1 MKVFIVGGTGL
12 LGSEGAKVLIE
23 RGHEVTAIALPPLPA
38 GAELPPEMKV
48 EFGNYLE
55 LSDDELRQHLTGMD
69 AIVFAAGVD
78 ERVEAGP
85 PIYELYR
92 KYNIEPVRRLF
103 GIAKQCGV
111 RHAVV
116 CGSYFSYFDREWPE
130 MKLAETHPYIASR
143 KEQERVAL
151 SFADDTFDVAV
162 LELPYIFGVQKGRKP
177 VWVRGDSGR
186 RRIQP
191 RREVLSHRV
200 VQQDLEGDARHLPQG
215 DGQAQAQDAEHR
227 RRDVRDR
234 GQSHHAHEEK
244 GGR

>member
-85 PIYELYR
+85 PIYEL
-92 KYNIEPVRRLF
+92 
-103 GIAKQCGV
+103 
-111 RHAVV
+111 
-116 CGSYFSYFDREWPE
+116 
-130 MKLAETHPYIASR
+130 
-143 KEQERVAL
+143 
-151 SFADDTFDVAV
+151 
-162 LELPYIFGVQKGRKP
+162 
-177 VWVRGDSGR
+177 
-186 RRIQP
+186 
-191 RREVLSHRV
+191 
-200 VQQDLEGDARHLPQG
+200 
-215 DGQAQAQDAEHR
+215 
-227 RRDVRDR
+227 
-234 GQSHHAHEEK
+234 
-244 GGR
+244 